1 MTVENQEKSN
11 ATLFFKLPHKFYLVR
26 MNILQGKSIHG
37 TFLGIKA
44 YRDSLH
50 GTDVVYGTLLFEKS
64 QCDLPAVF
72 IHFDGGNRSRNL
84 LYQRQS
90 GLRVFFIGTVDH
102 VFQCGS
108 PKSSCI
114 PCCHLL
120 GLLSNR
126 HCQEPD
132 SEPVRFLQIYGE
144 VVR

>member
-64 QCDLPAVF
+64 QCDLPAVLMGVIGVGIF
-72 IHFDGGNRSRNL
+72 CINASPASAYFSLVRLTMSSSVDPRSPL
-84 LYQRQS
+84 
-90 GLRVFFIGTVDH
+90 VFH
-102 VFQCGS
+102 VAIC
-108 PKSSCI
+108 
-114 PCCHLL
+114 
-120 GLLSNR
+120 
-126 HCQEPD
+126 
-132 SEPVRFLQIYGE
+132 
-144 VVR
+144 

>member
-64 QCDLPAVF
+64 QCDLPAYFSLVRLTMSSSVDPRSPLVF
-72 IHFDGGNRSRNL
+72 
-84 LYQRQS
+84 
-90 GLRVFFIGTVDH
+90 H
-102 VFQCGS
+102 VAIC
-108 PKSSCI
+108 
-114 PCCHLL
+114 
-120 GLLSNR
+120 
-126 HCQEPD
+126 
-132 SEPVRFLQIYGE
+132 
-144 VVR
+144 